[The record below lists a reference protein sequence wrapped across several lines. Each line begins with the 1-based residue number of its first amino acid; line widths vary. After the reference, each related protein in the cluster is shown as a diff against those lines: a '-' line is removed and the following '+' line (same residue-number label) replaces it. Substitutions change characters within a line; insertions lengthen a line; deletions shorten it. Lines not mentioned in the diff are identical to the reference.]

1 MVKLKSISNL
11 GTSFRAFFALGFVV
25 IFLIVFLSISFF
37 QAIYTNL
44 IQPKK
49 STLNKQVELIAKN
62 LRQEFD
68 IMYDDMMFF
77 SNLVDADVY
86 DSSIDQQIVF
96 EQRTRRVLNTHRKII
111 DSIII
116 VFPERSVSFSFDR
129 NNNFIKSTILS
140 EELYKNKSSNQFSIK
155 SSNKLIDF
163 HFKINLGRFLGEG
176 LRNYYLGLASE
187 RLIYLDGQLWGSEE
201 EFPSNN
207 FVIEQKVLLDIEK
220 DIKDG
225 VKGEYEGSFKDISKG
240 LRYESTIHQYP
251 FKLLPIENN
260 ISVIFIQDSG
270 VITSGVYSTYFYLFI
285 GLLLLLILFLIV
297 LYKFIRNTQHSNEI
311 LAKNALEI
319 NELFNRQNLLLQESK
334 GFIYFQDATGRM
346 TSVTKEVEDVLGYE
360 PEDFKVNF
368 RKYYPEAVKMLR
380 VLIQKTIEEKK
391 EVLAHEYNYQ
401 KKNGESIRVRIFE
414 KYFYDENGKFLG
426 NMGICTDIQ
435 DKYLAEQESLASEN
449 RLRHVLR
456 SLPDIIFI
464 YDNFGHFSDF
474 YVEND
479 ALLWMP
485 LREFLGKTI
494 LDVFS
499 GHEKNNVEDIFNETV
514 ETGKINTFEYEC
526 IVKGERLIYEIRFF
540 KLDEQRVISIARD
553 ITGQKIWERG
563 LQEAME
569 AADLANKAK
578 SQFLA
583 NMSHEI
589 RTPMNGLLGIIGLL
603 ENTSLTRYQQ
613 ECLDAIKKSG
623 QSLSVVINDILDY
636 SKIESG
642 MIDLKITTFHLK
654 QELENTFKI
663 FSALIQEK
671 NIHFQFEYG
680 PLMPEHVS
688 LDKDKLNQILINLIG
703 NAIKFTPENG
713 EIHAK
718 ISCDLILDNNILLK
732 IAIKD
737 NGIGIPKDKLK
748 LLAQPFI
755 QVDSSDT
762 RAHSGSGLGLAIS
775 KKLIELMGGELHVES
790 EEGKGSEFSFSIFGS
805 VQKEVE
811 KLESNGNNSKQNG
824 DFEWSQMVKKYP
836 INILI
841 VEDNETNIRFMI
853 MLMRELGYDFD
864 LAENGS
870 QAVDLV
876 KDKKFDLIFMDI
888 QMPVMNGLDATREIR
903 KLPNGKEPFIIGLS
917 ANAFQEDRDEA
928 VDSGM
933 DDYLTKP
940 VKIMEIA
947 QLIRHCYESK
957 FNS

>member
-1 MVKLKSISNL
+1 
-11 GTSFRAFFALGFVV
+11 
-25 IFLIVFLSISFF
+25 
-37 QAIYTNL
+37 
-44 IQPKK
+44 
-49 STLNKQVELIAKN
+49 
-62 LRQEFD
+62 
-68 IMYDDMMFF
+68 
-77 SNLVDADVY
+77 
-86 DSSIDQQIVF
+86 
-96 EQRTRRVLNTHRKII
+96 
-111 DSIII
+111 
-116 VFPERSVSFSFDR
+116 
-129 NNNFIKSTILS
+129 
-140 EELYKNKSSNQFSIK
+140 LYNSKAPNQFSIR
-155 SSNKLIDF
+155 SSNKQLEL
-163 HFKINLGRFLGEG
+163 HFKLNLGRFLGEG

-201 EFPSNN
+201 LYPSDN
-207 FVIEQKVLLDIEK
+207 FLIEEKILKQIELDIQ
-220 DIKDG
+220 DG
-225 VKGEYEGSFKDISKG
+225 VKGEYEGLFSDIKKD
-240 LRYESTIHQYP
+240 LEYQSTIHQYP
-251 FKLLPIENN
+251 IRLFPIENN
-260 ISVIFIQDSG
+260 ISVIFIQDRG

-285 GLLLLLILFLIV
+285 GLLLLLILFLII
-297 LYKFIRNTQHSNEI
+297 LYKFIRNTQQANET

-334 GFIYFQDATGRM
+334 GFIYFQDSNGKM
-346 TSVTKEVEDVLGYE
+346 TSVTKEVEDVLGYD

-368 RKYYPEAVKMLR
+368 RKYYPEAVKVLR

-391 EVLAHEYNYQ
+391 EVLAHEYNY
-401 KKNGESIRVRIFE
+401 KKKSGESIRVRIFE
-414 KYFYDENGKFLG
+414 KYFYDDEGNFLG
-426 NMGICTDIQ
+426 NVGICTDIQ
-435 DKYLAEQESLASEN
+435 EKYLAEQEVHASEN
-449 RLRHVLR
+449 RLRQVLR

-464 YDNFGHFSDF
+464 YDNSGQFSDF

-485 LREFLGKTI
+485 IREFLGRTI
-494 LDVFS
+494 LDVFPDFDS
-499 GHEKNNVEDIFNETV
+499 QRVLEIFEDTV
-514 ETGKINTFEYEC
+514 HTGKINTFEYEC
-526 IVKGERLIYEIRFF
+526 FVNNEKQIFEIRFF
-540 KLDEQRVISIARD
+540 KLDDQRIISIARD

-563 LQEAME
+563 LQDAMS
-569 AADLANKAK
+569 AADQANKAK

-603 ENTSLTRYQQ
+603 ENTSLNGYQK

-642 MIDLKITTFHLK
+642 MTDLKITSFHLK

-663 FSALIQEK
+663 FSALIQDK
-671 NIHFQFEYG
+671 KIQFQFEYG
-680 PLMPEHVS
+680 PLMPEYIS

-713 EIHAK
+713 KIKAFITCEI
-718 ISCDLILDNNILLK
+718 ILDNNILLK
-732 IAIKD
+732 VSIKD
-737 NGIGIPKDKLK
+737 NGIGIPKDKIQ

-775 KKLIELMGGELHVES
+775 KKLIELMGGEMHVES
-790 EEGKGSEFSFSIFGS
+790 EEGVGSEFSFSIFGS

-811 KLESNGNNSKQNG
+811 KLETNGNNLNVNTN
-824 DFEWSQMVKKYP
+824 FNWSQMATNYP
-836 INILI
+836 IKLLI

-853 MLMRELGYDFD
+853 MLMRELGYEFE

-870 QAVDLV
+870 EAVELL
-876 KDKKFDLIFMDI
+876 KQKKFDLIFMDI
-888 QMPVMNGLDATREIR
+888 QMPVMNGLVATKEIR
-903 KLPNGKEPFIIGLS
+903 KLPNGKDTYIIGLS

-928 VDSGM
+928 INAGM

-947 QLIRHCYESK
+947 QLIKHVYENHSK
-957 FNS
+957 S